1 MENGDLTTTTNLADQ
16 CIHTSILPSIRMPLL
31 NVNYKEEINNRIN
44 NSGIVLNGS
53 VGSSCGNA
61 SVMSQLSNV
70 NESWKKYLRE
80 FFISIFI
87 VVINFEV

>member
-53 VGSSCGNA
+53 TGSSANA

-80 FFISIFI
+80 FFIYIFI
-87 VVINFEV
+87 VIHFEV